1 MDNYQKYLMA
11 FKDSYYRFATNGNLA
26 KESVLVGDKIV
37 LTQNDDISISDYVLD
52 IVNESIESIFAIKDS
67 ERKEFSKKVDDTST
81 STFFRDEP
89 KEKLF
94 IAIDFEN
101 KFDGI
106 EIVFKNNLA
115 DNLFLPIEY
124 VLADKEKYYAK
135 KEQERKDNLLKT
147 ASIKVSTGADLVNIY
162 FQPCCDKY
170 ERTEISLY
178 IPKDYITVGGK
189 YGPEKQPSTWSL
201 IKKCKIEADD
211 FFKSISGLAYGKYAF
226 ILKQFDKT
234 GNILLETEYV
244 QFSIYKPEVPEFGWV
259 NEI

>member
-1 MDNYQKYLMA
+1 MDNYQKYLMD

-52 IVNESIESIFAIKDS
+52 IVNESIESVFAIKDS

-89 KEKLF
+89 KEKFF

-162 FQPCCDKY
+162 FQPCASTYSKAVV
-170 ERTEISLY
+170 ELY
-178 IPKDYITVGGK
+178 TATGKFEQQHIPSHCITFINETAPAKLLGGTINMMI
-189 YGPEKQPSTWSL
+189 GRFEVEQGM
-201 IKKCKIEADD
+201 
-211 FFKSISGLAYGKYAF
+211 FFKSVAGLAHGVYA
-226 ILKQFDKT
+226 IKLIQFDE
-234 GNILLETEYV
+234 NNNELLN
-244 QFSIYKPEVPEFGWV
+244 SDEFFFV
-259 NEI
+259 IR